1 MAETNPT
8 RKDHWGIARKGGE
21 WGGERYEKNRHYTH
35 TQKKFYYGEARKKLQ
50 QKPFTANFGLCS
62 SFWPLKTMHQ
72 NLNLNLNKIQIPV
85 LKMAFTL
92 GMGER
97 MCVSFQCF
105 ILGTFST
112 THMWSS
118 SFLIS
123 IVIRTKILCTLY
135 ITFAIKLKPQLSSL
149 HLTTRSLAYQE
160 EK

>member
-1 MAETNPT
+1 
-8 RKDHWGIARKGGE
+8 
-21 WGGERYEKNRHYTH
+21 
-35 TQKKFYYGEARKKLQ
+35 
-50 QKPFTANFGLCS
+50 
-62 SFWPLKTMHQ
+62 MHQ

-85 LKMAFTL
+85 LKMALTL